1 MKIVLLES
9 LGISDEILQS
19 YAEALEK
26 EGHRFTAYER
36 TEDTA
41 RQIEEAKDSDI
52 IIIANMPLKGEV
64 IKACPDLKYI
74 DVAFTGVDHVD
85 LEAAKGK
92 GIKVSNASGYSTVA
106 VAELT
111 IAMMLNLLRNVRAV
125 EDACRNGGTKS
136 GLVGSELE
144 GKTVALFGTGAIGS
158 RVAELAH
165 AFGAKII
172 AYNGFSKKD
181 DTDLITYLPIKE
193 LMEQADIV
201 SLHCPVTDQS
211 RNIINA
217 KTLAY
222 MKPTAYL
229 INEARG
235 PVVDSRALADALNS
249 GKIAGAGID
258 VFETEPPL
266 NTAHPLLHAK
276 NTIVT
281 PHVAFAT
288 RESMRKRAAI
298 VFDNIHT
305 FLAGNQQNIIL

>member
-41 RQIEEAKDSDI
+41 MQIEEAKDSDI

-235 PVVDSRALADALNS
+235 PVVDSRALSDALNS

-266 NTAHPLLHAK
+266 NTAHPLLHAQ